1 MKLVKIKNT
10 GVVGTWVGQTILSS
24 EYHTLENESELY
36 KWEGNEAV
44 YNDIANGR
52 LVINNGIDT
61 VDDMTPFDGWK
72 WLSSTEKL
80 PISNLDGV
88 KLAVH
93 TSSKPYLE
101 GKTTYAVWTGSGD
114 NAMNGMMCD
123 GDILEFD
130 LVPGKSEHAIEVK
143 HDQAMNGRVWIHEG
157 YLKFEGGGSGDYV
170 DATVVAMATPLQTAV
185 NLDLII
191 TDNWITYSVGGAGTG
206 THGFA
211 DAAKIVLV
219 PRPFSRDG
227 DWDYDG
233 TNLTPNFTN
242 TGGYKMSDIER
253 IVSKYMNKLPCR
265 GTCNNFFSMT
275 SDDTSELLQNYFIRI
290 TAHNVSNTTW
300 FATAIIEIFRE
311 RTFNP

>member
-1 MKLVKIKNT
+1 MAKLIRVKNT
-10 GVVGTWVGQTILSS
+10 GVDATWVGQLIIQNA
-24 EYHTLENESELY
+24 YHDLT
-36 KWEGNEAV
+36 EAEA
-44 YNDIANGR
+44 YLWANDSTVFDGVAAAT
-52 LVINNGIDT
+52 LVINNGSDT
-61 VDDMTPFDGWK
+61 VDDLAPFNGWE
-72 WLSSTEKL
+72 WLSGDEKL

-93 TSSKPYLE
+93 GSSKPYLE
-101 GKTTYAVWTGSGD
+101 GRTTYAVWTGSGD

-130 LVPGKSEHAIEVK
+130 LVPGKAEHSIDVK

-157 YLKFEGGGSGDYV
+157 YLKFENGGSGDYIN
-170 DATVVAMATPLQTAV
+170 AVVIAMETPLQTSV
-185 NLDLII
+185 NLDLIV
-191 TDNWITYSVGGAGTG
+191 TDNWITYSTGGPGTG

-211 DAAKIVLV
+211 DADQIVLI
-219 PRPFSRDG
+219 PRTYSNDG

-253 IVSKYMNKLPCR
+253 TVSKYMNKLPCR

-275 SDDTSELLQNYFIRI
+275 SDDTTELLQNYFLRI
-290 TAHNVSNTTW
+290 TAYNTSDTTW
-300 FATAIIEIFRE
+300 FASAIIEIFRE

>member
-1 MKLVKIKNT
+1 
-10 GVVGTWVGQTILSS
+10 
-24 EYHTLENESELY
+24 
-36 KWEGNEAV
+36 
-44 YNDIANGR
+44 
-52 LVINNGIDT
+52 
-61 VDDMTPFDGWK
+61 
-72 WLSSTEKL
+72 
-80 PISNLDGV
+80 
-88 KLAVH
+88 
-93 TSSKPYLE
+93 
-101 GKTTYAVWTGSGD
+101 
-114 NAMNGMMCD
+114 
-123 GDILEFD
+123 
-130 LVPGKSEHAIEVK
+130 LVPGKSEHVIDVK
-143 HDQAMNGRVWIHEG
+143 HNQMMNGRVWIHEG
-157 YLKFEGGGSGDYV
+157 YLKFENGGAGDYV
-170 DATVVAMATPLQTAV
+170 DATVVAMATPLQTAA
-185 NLDLII
+185 NLDLIV
-191 TDNWITYSVGGAGTG
+191 TDNWITYSTSGPGTG

-219 PRPFSRDG
+219 PRPFSKDG

-300 FATAIIEIFRE
+300 FASAIIEIFRE